1 MSETIASTTL
11 NEQPKATTSSISQRP
26 GYRAVLGRTFAHI
39 RAAAP
44 GLSVGERAPDFTL
57 PDQLGRPVSLAERR
71 AAGPVVI
78 AFYRGDWCP
87 HCNVMLRA
95 MNAHLD
101 RIRELGASLLAISP
115 QAPDH
120 ALSLTEKH
128 ALGFEVLSDERQEV
142 ITAYRLSYE
151 TPVEQQE
158 LVLDALDLD
167 LTKENADG
175 TWNLP
180 ATATFVI
187 DREGTIVAGEVTANP
202 AERMAPDA
210 VLAALHASSYD
221 T

>member
-1 MSETIASTTL
+1 MSETVGSITL
-11 NEQPKATTSSISQRP
+11 NEQPKAATYGMSQRP
-26 GYRAVLGRTFAHI
+26 EYRAVLERTFAHI

-101 RIRELGASLLAISP
+101 RIQELGASLLAISP

-142 ITAYRLSYE
+142 IAAYRLSRP
-151 TPVEQQE
+151 TPRGSPDEPPRDVGS
-158 LVLDALDLD
+158 ALGDPHAQLC
-167 LTKENADG
+167 G
-175 TWNLP
+175 
-180 ATATFVI
+180 
-187 DREGTIVAGEVTANP
+187 DRVRQGTIPRAP
-202 AERMAPDA
+202 ARQ
-210 VLAALHASSYD
+210 
-221 T
+221 